1 MDLDDFSNRILSS
14 RRRPLNVPD
23 PCAGEESLNV
33 LCINCQEFIHLD
45 VIELHSRSCT
55 TISDTVKQLE
65 LYSPLV
71 QVRFR
76 LEKLKDLLNSLLS
89 TRPGDSNYNS
99 IYLRLIGKLLEVRET
114 ADADKNA
121 QVMEALTSLMV
132 TFKGSPALLIYG
144 ERLKSLAYEQSCAL
158 RDVLAEVPVT
168 RPSRPFQK
176 SMQSNGLASVRSKT
190 SSVASLTSEFGKS
203 SSRTEDH
210 SIIEFSN
217 GQDASEEVDLQ
228 RYFYSQCLAVKLTY
242 NSKSLAQY
250 VSIPKLYEEV
260 KRQRL
265 PLEVWASFIKQEL
278 KYPDRW
284 VDSSKD
290 KKSKHSQPKNLQRIV
305 RHFDP
310 IEEEEG
316 TPRSRGRR

>member
-1 MDLDDFSNRILSS
+1 M
-14 RRRPLNVPD
+14 LNVPD
-23 PCAGEESLNV
+23 PSADEESMNV

-45 VIELHSRSCT
+45 MIELHSRSCT
-55 TISDTVKQLE
+55 TLSSTVKQLE

-114 ADADKNA
+114 VDAEKNT

-144 ERLKSLAYEQSCAL
+144 ERLKSLAYEQNMAL
-158 RDVLAEVPVT
+158 REVMAEVPEVRPT
-168 RPSRPFQK
+168 RPIQKTMQPSR
-176 SMQSNGLASVRSKT
+176 LASVRSET
-190 SSVASLTSEFGKS
+190 SSAVSLSSDFGLS
-203 SSRTEDH
+203 SSRTEEH
-210 SIIEFSN
+210 SVIEFTSSYS
-217 GQDASEEVDLQ
+217 APEEVDLQ

-242 NSKSLAQY
+242 NSKNLAQY
-250 VSIPKLYEEV
+250 VSIPKLYDEV

-265 PLEVWASFIKQEL
+265 PIEVWASFIKQEL
-278 KYPDRW
+278 KHPDKW
-284 VDSSKD
+284 VDSNRVR
-290 KKSKHSQPKNLQRIV
+290 KSKHSQPKNLQRIV
-305 RHFDP
+305 RQFDP
-310 IEEEEG
+310 IVEEEG
-316 TPRSRGRR
+316 TPRNRGRR